1 MIKRVLNKMKGTILN
16 EKIKMNEDFYLYL
29 GLACFF
35 DGAFLL
41 FKTIN
46 KF

>member
-1 MIKRVLNKMKGTILN
+1 MK
-16 EKIKMNEDFYLYL
+16 KIKMNEDFYLYL
-29 GLACFF
+29 GIGLFFF